1 MYSPASALQ
10 RWCARIIDAAI
21 ALILSATV
29 AAVCGSTQAIP
40 SDAVAVGTGFGAAS
54 LAVTS
59 MLLGLLYGWGA
70 GVGQLLTG
78 CKSRRTRDGRHV
90 GGFRGWMRYWGVV
103 FLPALV
109 VLLLASLFSAGG
121 GTIDTIWGDDIRV
134 FKRQGTRHVTQSDER
149 FHRERFHRERFHHHG
164 GDDDPYQYRDPRQER
179 FAQPDHPPS
188 QQPPGR

>member
-10 RWCARIIDAAI
+10 HWSARIIDAAI
-21 ALILSATV
+21 VLILSVTV
-29 AAVCGSTQAIP
+29 AAVCSSTQAIQ
-40 SDAVAVGTGFGAAS
+40 SEAVAVGTAFGVAS

-103 FLPALV
+103 FFPALV

-121 GTIDTIWGDDIRV
+121 SNIDTIWSDNVRV
-134 FKRQGTRHVTQSDER
+134 FKRQGTRHVTQFDER
-149 FHRERFHRERFHHHG
+149 FHRHG
-164 GDDDPYQYRDPRQER
+164 RDDDPYQLRDPRQQR
-179 FAQPDHPPS
+179 FAQPGQTPN
-188 QQPPGR
+188 QQSPGR